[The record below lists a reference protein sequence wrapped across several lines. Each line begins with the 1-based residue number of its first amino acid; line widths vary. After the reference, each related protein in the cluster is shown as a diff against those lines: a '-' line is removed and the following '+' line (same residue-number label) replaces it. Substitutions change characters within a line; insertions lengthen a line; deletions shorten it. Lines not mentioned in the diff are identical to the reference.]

1 MLRSSL
7 FYLSVIV
14 GSVMLV
20 ALNGCMGKSDPVR
33 FYTLSSITESQVP
46 AQGER
51 ALLNA
56 AIGIGP
62 VKVADYLDQ
71 SRIVTR
77 TGDNRIEQAE
87 FDQWSGSHKNNI
99 TNVLAE
105 NISLLVATGRV
116 SIFPWRSYMPIDYQ
130 VTVDIVRFDGQL
142 GGTVDLVARWSVLIG
157 KEKKVLAMKR
167 SDIKEKTGN
176 GYDAL
181 VSAQSR
187 ALGRLSQE
195 IAETIRSAGQ
205 TH

>member
-1 MLRSSL
+1 
-7 FYLSVIV
+7 
-14 GSVMLV
+14 
-20 ALNGCMGKSDPVR
+20 
-33 FYTLSSITESQVP
+33 
-46 AQGER
+46 
-51 ALLNA
+51 
-56 AIGIGP
+56 
-62 VKVADYLDQ
+62 
-71 SRIVTR
+71 
-77 TGDNRIEQAE
+77 
-87 FDQWSGSHKNNI
+87 
-99 TNVLAE
+99 
-105 NISLLVATGRV
+105 
-116 SIFPWRSYMPIDYQ
+116 MPIDYQ